1 MFFLP
6 IQGNKVCNP
15 YAELLCQDGKNKCV
29 RNGGK
34 EERGEISLGRQM
46 SAAENKK
53 VAGCGLCMEW
63 EEQPSH
69 GLSCIP
75 NRI

>member
-1 MFFLP
+1 M
-6 IQGNKVCNP
+6 
-15 YAELLCQDGKNKCV
+15 KNFCFKMAKNNWV

-53 VAGCGLCMEW
+53 GAGSGLCMEW
-63 EEQPSH
+63 EEQGSH
-69 GLSCIP
+69 DLH
-75 NRI
+75 